1 MSSNEDHA
9 EQTSG
14 MGNEKRTPLSDGHQ
28 TEVEDSDDAEG
39 AVNASRQSVPASRQ
53 NSFSETQDVLI
64 RHHSKTGG
72 LKTPAPSVLSRH
84 RARLEMKG
92 RSAAHNDEIS
102 VSTSLTKHLGFML
115 LSHRFLR
122 MVPLMKSM

>member
-84 RARLEMKG
+84 RANLEMKG
-92 RSAAHNDEIS
+92 RSTARNDEMS
-102 VSTSLTKHLGFML
+102 VSTILTKLLGL
-115 LSHRFLR
+115 LSHA
-122 MVPLMKSM
+122 S

>member
-1 MSSNEDHA
+1 MQDHA

-14 MGNEKRTPLSDGHQ
+14 MGNKKGSSPSDGHQ
-28 TEVEDSDDAEG
+28 TEVEDSDSEDAEDTG
-39 AVNASRQSVPASRQ
+39 NASRQSGPASRQ
-53 NSFSETQDVLI
+53 NSFSEIQDVLI

-92 RSAAHNDEIS
+92 RFAAHNDEIS
-102 VSTSLTKHLGFML
+102 VSTSLTKLSGL
-115 LSHRFLR
+115 LSQHFLR